1 MTVALKS
8 RIDRILA
15 ALLVAVSAPLLL
27 FAGASFHIR
36 YMNDDF
42 CLASGARSLG
52 VPNWTAR
59 MYAGWSGNVTT
70 FLLGGLNASLGL
82 PAQPYSFLLLLAVW
96 WLAAFGALGAVLQG
110 RGVASARLLAALL
123 TSSFLLAVVATSPNI
138 YQSVYWQA
146 GRLVYLLPVQ
156 LSAVTL
162 WLMVQGR
169 IRGVTQALLIGLVQ
183 AAASATSVS
192 YALIAFL
199 GLLFLR
205 FVLRKGRHAHALSAA
220 AVGALIGL
228 VVLVAAPGNAVRRS
242 HFPPP
247 HFSLALAC
255 TAGGAST
262 GMIRPWLDAP
272 LPLLAVLVL
281 SAATGCFF
289 DRGAAPRRRWLVA
302 GPLAVAGASV
312 LAYWPACYAASTRLP
327 ERALMVPN
335 AFAIALLAAT
345 SWGLGRALCPQA
357 GSGEARPTFVGI
369 ALVAALFAVAAT
381 DGVLRALEMR
391 ERMSAVA
398 TAWDLRDRHVRDKA
412 RIGKR
417 HVLAPP
423 LGQVFDL
430 PDLSWDPRTGEN
442 LCTAGYYSIESITV
456 RPARTPPR
464 RQPAPPE
471 R

>member
-1 MTVALKS
+1 MRVAPRS
-8 RIDRILA
+8 RIDVTLA
-15 ALLVAVSAPLLL
+15 ALLVAVSTPLVL
-27 FAGASFHIR
+27 FAAASFYIR

-52 VPNWTAR
+52 VPDWAAR
-59 MYAGWSGNVTT
+59 MYVGWSGNVTT

-82 PAQPYSFLLLLAVW
+82 QAQPYSFLLLSAVW
-96 WLAAFGALGAVLQG
+96 WLAAFGALGKMLQR

-123 TSSFLLAVVATSPNI
+123 TSSVLLAVVATSPNI

-162 WLMVQGR
+162 WLMVQDR
-169 IRGVTQALLIGLVQ
+169 IRGVTQALLVGLVQ

-205 FVLRKGRHAHALSAA
+205 FALRKGRRAHALSVAT
-220 AVGALIGL
+220 VGALIGL

-247 HFSLALAC
+247 DLFSALAC
-255 TAGGAST
+255 TAGAAST
-262 GMIRPWLDAP
+262 GIVRPWLEAP
-272 LPLLAVLVL
+272 LPLLAVLAL
-281 SAATGCFF
+281 SAVAGSCF
-289 DRGAAPRRRWLVA
+289 DRGPTFRGRWLLA
-302 GPLAVAGASV
+302 GLLATAGASA
-312 LAYWPACYAASTRLP
+312 LAQWPACYAASAPLP
-327 ERALMVPN
+327 DRALLVPN

-345 SWGLGRALCPQA
+345 SWGLGRASCPQA

-369 ALVAALFAVAAT
+369 ALVSALLAAAAA
-381 DGVLRALEMR
+381 DGVLRALDMR
-391 ERMSAVA
+391 ERMSAAA
-398 TAWDLRDRHVRDKA
+398 TAWDLRDRHVREKA

-423 LGQVFDL
+423 LGHVFDL
-430 PDLSWDPRTGEN
+430 PDLSRDPRTGEN

-456 RPARTPPR
+456 RPARTP
-464 RQPAPPE
+464 APPE